1 MGLRILV
8 VPVHALTILT
18 MNAPIYPRTPVK
30 GSPFRVIAKAARRD
44 GSVYSEIHLGSH
56 EILDWP

>member
-1 MGLRILV
+1 
-8 VPVHALTILT
+8 

-30 GSPFRVIAKAARRD
+30 GSPLRPIVEAAGRFD
-44 GSVYSEIHLGSH
+44 GAYSEIRLGSH